1 MLRVVF
7 FIILYISFCYAQQC
21 STIRCPSVFGPC
33 NTCTMFRDQ
42 VVALTRQI
50 CGPYT
55 KAKCNRIFG
64 GAGGL
69 SGDGCNSISCGLN
82 GIVSTKRSC
91 KVYDH
96 KQCIEMHGVAGWAC
110 GSSTCFCT
118 PCGIGF
124 INH

>member
-21 STIRCPSVFGPC
+21 STFPCSSAFGAC
-33 NTCTMFRDQ
+33 NTCTRSHNQ
-42 VVALTRQI
+42 VVALTRRI
-50 CGPYT
+50 CGLYT
-55 KAKCNRIFG
+55 RAKCAHILG
-64 GAGGL
+64 GMSGL
-69 SGDGCNSISCGLN
+69 SDDGCNLISCGVN

-96 KQCIEMHGVAGWAC
+96 KQCIETHDVAGWPC

-124 INH
+124 AKH